1 MKRGEYVFRI
11 SALNERKEFYNKE
24 FSIKKAKAWFKSNK
38 INLPQICAL
47 DPGSETGIAVKKRLK
62 GKMLYFPFNEMQK
75 KIKQYY
81 PEDLYYVRNQ
91 YRDSK
96 EVLKTMKVNTFVSQ
110 ELIFDVDA
118 DNIKCN
124 HPKDQDACRKCLNK
138 GFEEALKIK
147 IDLRK
152 TGFKKIIFVYS
163 GRGIHVHV
171 LDKKAFLL
179 TKKQRRDL
187 TKKFLKYPIDPWVS
201 EGYIDL
207 IRVPYSLN
215 SLVSRKA
222 IPINNK
228 RELYSK
234 AAIPNFLR
242 N

>member
-1 MKRGEYVFRI
+1 MKRGEYDFRI
-11 SALNERKEFYNKE
+11 STLSERKEFYSKE

-47 DPGSETGIAVKKRLK
+47 DPGSETGILLNKKQK
-62 GKMLYFPFNEMQK
+62 GEMLYFPLNELQK
-75 KIKQYY
+75 KIKKYY

-91 YRDSK
+91 YKNPK
-96 EVLKTMKVNTFVSQ
+96 EVLKTMKVNSFVSQ

-118 DNIKCN
+118 DNIRCD
-124 HPKDQDACRKCLNK
+124 HPKHQDACQKCLNK
-138 GFEEALKIK
+138 GFGEALKIK
-147 IDLRK
+147 KDL
-152 TGFKKIIFVYS
+152 KKIGFNKIRLVYS
-163 GRGIHVHV
+163 GRGFHVHV

-207 IRVPYSLN
+207 IRMPYSLN

-228 RELYSK
+228 KELYSK
-234 AAIPNFLR
+234 ATIPNFLR